1 MLRPAGSVSL
11 YFPNRSTM
19 PARACGMIR
28 TVLAS
33 STMTKAKNRTAIP
46 SRYGVTGC
54 SQSGSGWLGVG
65 GRSRLERG
73 VDRVHV
79 DGRTLHGEHLDG
91 RAGLDGQR
99 AVVRD
104 GRPDLTGEL
113 DPPGLMAGDLLGD
126 DGLAADHLAV
136 PELQLRAA
144 LEVLDEVGPDQRE
157 HRHRRASG
165 EQHLEDDGS

>member
-1 MLRPAGSVSL
+1 MTVSMETTRLSSVITGCGGKLTTCSRRSIMYRTLSTNGTTMLRPAGSVSL

-104 GRPDLTGEL
+104 G
-113 DPPGLMAGDLLGD
+113 
-126 DGLAADHLAV
+126 
-136 PELQLRAA
+136 
-144 LEVLDEVGPDQRE
+144 
-157 HRHRRASG
+157 
-165 EQHLEDDGS
+165 